1 MNTKESILQ
10 EIDYL
15 LFKIE
20 DYISCDEGL
29 NILEKLRDCFE
40 HISLE
45 SKKEND
51 FGDFDQINYDGER
64 TWLV

>member
-1 MNTKESILQ
+1 MNTKESVLQ

-29 NILEKLRDCFE
+29 NILNKLRDCFE
-40 HISLE
+40 HINLV
-45 SKKEND
+45 SKGND

-64 TWLV
+64 DWLV